1 MATSDKTASGDE
13 HSEGVGISFVGIVAG
28 FLALLLALSL
38 FSHDAGDL
46 AILEGG
52 CDGQVVNWIGP
63 IGAGVAKTL
72 LYFIG
77 LVAYPLAVFSL
88 LCVGFSFTSQPL
100 HKRRGFI
107 LSCMA
112 MILGGSMLMGM
123 YPEHFVDM
131 TDLLGIG
138 RKGAPTSALSG
149 GVVGQALAAPPSYER
164 HAGFLRHYMGT
175 VGAGILAS
183 LLLAAGAAFL
193 LHIEFKRGYVRLFSG
208 EEVYEDEVTTSDK
221 KADKKTDKKADESA
235 PLSEKERSAKELEL
249 QREKRQKQ
257 EREALK
263 SEELNLESQPQ
274 EKPAPKPEPVIPQP
288 ILLTKVE
295 EPESASHESAIAEP
309 VVVSAGKSSTA
320 PRKAPVKLVPK
331 DKAAAHDFVLPP
343 LTILEKLGEV
353 GGESAEFVEE
363 AKKTLQLTLNSFN
376 VDAKVTE
383 SVTGPRVTRIEV
395 VPAPG
400 INVNKITALEN
411 NIKLTLRAESIRIL
425 APIPG
430 KDACGIEVPNRK
442 AAAIGMREMLE
453 SKAWGKNSYEIPI
466 VLGKNVAGETIIT
479 DLARAPHLLIAG
491 ATGSGKSV
499 CMNTLIMSL
508 LFKFSPS
515 DLRMILV
522 DPKVVEF
529 EMYKTLPHLITPIV
543 NEPKKV
549 PLALR
554 WGIIEMEKRYK
565 LLAKARVKNLESY
578 NNRPKTSEPVLD
590 DDGEPIPARLPFIVI
605 IIDELA
611 DIIMVSKKEVETSIA
626 RIAQK
631 ARAVGI
637 HLVLATQRPSV
648 QVITGVIKANLP
660 TRIAFKVAS
669 ITDSRVILD
678 SKGAEALLNKGDML
692 FIPPGAS
699 KLERIQGAYASD
711 PDIEKVVAFVSNQ
724 AGQEFDDTVLSGG
737 AVELPEGEGEEG
749 GGEEGDYVPSDAGG
763 AIGEGDLMKKAV
775 EIVRKERKAS
785 TSYLQRRLGIGYN
798 RAADLMDKLEDMG
811 VIGPQIGSTPREILV
826 SPDDP
831 NPA

>member
-1 MATSDKTASGDE
+1 MAKEEKNGIEPAPE
-13 HSEGVGISFVGIVAG
+13 HTEGLGISITGVLAG
-28 FLALLLALSL
+28 SASLLLLLAL

-63 IGAGVAKTL
+63 IGAGVARAL
-72 LYFIG
+72 FYFIG
-77 LVAYPLAVFSL
+77 LTAYPLAVFCV

-100 HKRRGFI
+100 HRRKGFI
-107 LSCMA
+107 MSCLA
-112 MILGGSMLMGM
+112 MTLGCSMLMGM
-123 YPEHFVDM
+123 WPEQFVDL
-131 TDLLGIG
+131 TDILGIG
-138 RKGAPTSALSG
+138 RRGADASALSG
-149 GVVGQALAAPPSYER
+149 GVIGQVLTAPPSYER
-164 HAGFLRHYMGT
+164 SAGVLRHYMGN
-175 VGAGILAS
+175 VGSGIMAS
-183 LLLAAGAAFL
+183 LLLAVGAAFL
-193 LHIEFKRGYVRLFSG
+193 LHVEIRSGYIRLFRAKTPAADASEG
-208 EEVYEDEVTTSDK
+208 KPEVKTEV
-221 KADKKTDKKADESA
+221 KTEGKVAAKEGA
-235 PLSEKERSAKELEL
+235 PAQLSEKERSAMELE
-249 QREKRQKQ
+249 QNRKKRIEQ
-257 EREALK
+257 EREAQK
-263 SEELNLESQPQ
+263 AEEQKIELPPP
-274 EKPAPKPEPVIPQP
+274 EKPAQKPDPKQGAKDEPAAEP
-288 ILLTKVE
+288 LLITKVE
-295 EPESASHESAIAEP
+295 PSDPSEPKH
-309 VVVSAGKSSTA
+309 VVK
-320 PRKAPVKLVPK
+320 KPK
-331 DKAAAHDFVLPP
+331 PHQDRAAQEYVLPP
-343 LTILEKLGEV
+343 MTILEKLGDV

-442 AAAIGMREMLE
+442 AAAIGLREMLE
-453 SKAWGKNSYEIPI
+453 SKAWIKNSHEIPI
-466 VLGKNVAGETIIT
+466 VLGKNVAGEPIIT

-508 LFKFSPS
+508 LFRFAPS

-554 WGIIEMEKRYK
+554 WGINEMENRYK
-565 LLAKARVKNLESY
+565 LLAKARVKNLESF
-578 NNRPKTSEPVLD
+578 NNRPKASEPVLD
-590 DDGEPIPARLPFIVI
+590 DDGDPIPDRLPFIVI

-678 SKGAEALLNKGDML
+678 QKGAESLLNKGDML

-699 KLERIQGAYASD
+699 KLERIQGSYASD

-724 AGQEFDDTVLSGG
+724 AEQEFDDTVLSGG
-737 AVELPEGEGEEG
+737 AVEIGAGGENGAEDEGEEAADFFP
-749 GGEEGDYVPSDAGG
+749 GDGAGPV
-763 AIGEGDLMKKAV
+763 GEGDLLKKAV

-798 RAADLMDKLEDMG
+798 RAADLMDKLEDAG
-811 VIGPQIGSTPREILV
+811 VIGPQIGSTPREILI
-826 SPDDP
+826 SPDE
-831 NPA
+831 PA